1 MTKKDIKKADS
12 GTLLANVNFSAD
24 AGAGMEGA
32 DKDSYA
38 IPFLRVLQ
46 KLSPQCDEANAEFIT
61 DAKAGMLYNSVT
73 GKVYDGKEGV
83 IFLPCA
89 FQRRFLQ
96 WGARG
101 TDNDGYHG
109 EHTPDKVAQMRDAG
123 TIVDLE
129 GRPYLADEKGNV
141 SEKRSDRFVDTR
153 SHFGL
158 LVEEDGSTATVLL
171 ALSSTQIKKS
181 KQLMSMLHSAKVK
194 TADGMVTPPTWMNR
208 IRITSLA
215 ESNDQGSWHGVKFT
229 PEGFIQ
235 EQPLYEAG
243 KAFHDSVA
251 EGQARA
257 DFSKDTEQQS
267 EDDAF

>member
-1 MTKKDIKKADS
+1 MTKKALKKAEENALLTTIDVGADS
-12 GTLLANVNFSAD
+12 
-24 AGAGMEGA
+24 GAGMEGA

-46 KLSPQCDEANAEFIT
+46 KLSPQCDEANAAFI
-61 DAKAGMLYNSVT
+61 DGAKAGMLYNSVT

-109 EHTPDKVAQMRDAG
+109 EHTPAKVAQMREAG
-123 TIVDLE
+123 TIVALE
-129 GRPYLADEKGNV
+129 GRLYLADDKGDA

-158 LVEEDGSTATVLL
+158 LVEEDGSASAVLL

-208 IRITSLA
+208 IRITTLA

-243 KAFHDSVA
+243 KAFHESVA
-251 EGQARA
+251 EGQTRA